1 MLRRSVYEP
10 HPQQKPSD
18 TSFEYGDA
26 SDLHDGL
33 VFGSNQGCLI
43 FSRFCVLL
51 VYTKHMSF
59 SFNGRFLHVLFL
71 LFATLQWCTTSEAT
85 VASTH

>member
-1 MLRRSVYEP
+1 MLLRSVYEP

-33 VFGSNQGCLI
+33 IFGSNQGCLI

-51 VYTKHMSF
+51 VLYETHELFFQWKIFTCSF
-59 SFNGRFLHVLFL
+59 PLVCNL
-71 LFATLQWCTTSEAT
+71 T
-85 VASTH
+85 VVYHK